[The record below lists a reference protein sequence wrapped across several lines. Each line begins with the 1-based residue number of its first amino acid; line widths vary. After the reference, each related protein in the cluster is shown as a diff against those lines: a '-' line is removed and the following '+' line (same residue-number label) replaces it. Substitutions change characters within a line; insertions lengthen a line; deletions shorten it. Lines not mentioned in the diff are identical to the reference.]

1 MMDQITK
8 AAQDF
13 VAMEVQVS
21 GRTVTG
27 FKLLQE

>member
-1 MMDQITK
+1 MDQITK

-13 VAMEVQVS
+13 VAMEVQVD

-27 FKLLQE
+27 FKLLQEE